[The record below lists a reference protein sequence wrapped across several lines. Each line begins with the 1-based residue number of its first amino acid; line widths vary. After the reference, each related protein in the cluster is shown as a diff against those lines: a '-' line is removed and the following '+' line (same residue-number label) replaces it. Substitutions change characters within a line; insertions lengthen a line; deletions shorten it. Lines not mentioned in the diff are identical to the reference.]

1 MLMAKRDLTRVLPT
15 GSCPGRAEPARRA
28 FSPACPWL
36 PRMSAAPPARWRS
49 KNEVKCPSPLP
60 PPHGLRAAPAL
71 APCRRNGDVGPALPS
86 APPEPR
92 FGPLSTDGGR
102 SLRFS
107 APTPLGG
114 GKRETSE
121 LPLPPHP
128 GRLRG
133 EGPFSDAP
141 DCPGPGL
148 AGGDGGRHCFKRSS
162 AAGASARRSGRR
174 SLPAAPRRRL
184 WRRPQHGRRAPALYL

>member
-1 MLMAKRDLTRVLPT
+1 
-15 GSCPGRAEPARRA
+15 
-28 FSPACPWL
+28 
-36 PRMSAAPPARWRS
+36 MSAAPPARWRP
-49 KNEVKCPSPLP
+49 KHEVQCPSPLP
-60 PPHGLRAAPAL
+60 PRHGLRAAPAL
-71 APCRRNGDVGPALPS
+71 APGRRNGAVGPALPS

-102 SLRFS
+102 SLRLS
-107 APTPLGG
+107 APTPLVG

-121 LPLPPHP
+121 LPPPPHP
-128 GRLRG
+128 GRLRV

-141 DCPGPGL
+141 DCPGPGP
-148 AGGDGGRHCFKRSS
+148 AGGDGGRHCFERSS

-184 WRRPQHGRRAPALYL
+184 WRRPQHGEASACPLVITCAANGLAKAGGLRPRPLSVRAAAMLESGEGAAGLP